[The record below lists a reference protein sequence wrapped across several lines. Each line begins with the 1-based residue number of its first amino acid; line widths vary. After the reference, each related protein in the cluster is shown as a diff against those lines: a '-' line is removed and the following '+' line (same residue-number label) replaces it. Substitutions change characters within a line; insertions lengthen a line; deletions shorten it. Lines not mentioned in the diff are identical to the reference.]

1 MAVSKTKS
9 DVGIY
14 GRLLRYVLPYWAA
27 FLLSIL
33 GFLLYSLAN
42 VSFVQLVSYIVDSLQ
57 PGTTTRN
64 EQLERYFSDY
74 LKDGQNLN
82 RSLIPIAIVIIA
94 AARGFG
100 TFVGNYFIA
109 HVSYYLVHNLR
120 TELFDR
126 LLTLPSA
133 FYDKHAM
140 GHLVAKVTYLSL
152 IHI

>member
-74 LKDGQNLN
+74 LKDVY
-82 RSLIPIAIVIIA
+82 P
-94 AARGFG
+94 
-100 TFVGNYFIA
+100 
-109 HVSYYLVHNLR
+109 
-120 TELFDR
+120 
-126 LLTLPSA
+126 
-133 FYDKHAM
+133 
-140 GHLVAKVTYLSL
+140 
-152 IHI
+152 